1 MVRIAG
7 INLPNNKRT
16 EAALLAVYGVGRSLA
31 KVICANAKVNP
42 DKRAVELNEDEE
54 NRLRAEVA
62 KVQTEG
68 ELRRQIS
75 GNIKMLQDI
84 SCYRGVRHK
93 KRLPVRG
100 QRTKTNSRTRKG
112 KRKTMGSGRVKEQKK

>member
-16 EAALLAVYGVGRSLA
+16 EAALLAVYGIGRSLA
-31 KVICANAKVNP
+31 KVICEGAKVNP
-42 DKRAVELNEDEE
+42 DKRAAELTEDEE

-62 KVQTEG
+62 KHQTEG
-68 ELRRQIS
+68 ELRRQIT
-75 GNIKMLQDI
+75 GNIKMLQDLG
-84 SCYRGVRHK
+84 CYRGTRHK